1 MPASNLQ
8 LRKGVGG
15 GKLRIGQVPPLWT
28 PIPPNTYGGI
38 ELMVHLLTEELVRQG
53 HEVTLFGTGDS
64 RTSAKLEPVCELNML
79 DYMASTEACVYEAY
93 ANAAVARVLARAA
106 DFDVLHFHIG
116 MHWLPFATLSQ
127 TACLFTIHTFPS
139 YDDRWLARNFP
150 GVALAGISRYQAGQ
164 LTEGTKRE
172 IPVVHNGCD
181 FGAFEPRFEAGGY
194 LAFLGRMS
202 HDKNPLDAIR
212 IAREAGMPIVLA
224 GQAQQAKEEAYFE
237 KEIRPLIDGESVR
250 YIGPVNHAQK
260 NELLRNAAAL
270 VFPIQ
275 WPEPFGLVMIE
286 AMACGTPVIAF
297 NRGSVPEVIDHGLTG
312 FVVEDEAE
320 AVAAVPRLAS
330 LSRTAIR
337 QCFERRFSSRRMAED
352 YLSLYQ
358 RLAIK
363 PRANLRVV
371 T

>member
-286 AMACGTPVIAF
+286 AMACGTPVLA
-297 NRGSVPEVIDHGLTG
+297 RSLGSVGEVVDPGVTG
-312 FVVEDEAE
+312 WHAGEIEELGALLPATLALDRRRVRVEA
-320 AVAAVPRLAS
+320 
-330 LSRTAIR
+330 
-337 QCFERRFSSRRMAED
+337 ERRFSFARMVER
-352 YLSLYQ
+352 YVGLY
-358 RLAIK
+358 REIM
-363 PRANLRVV
+363 NS
-371 T
+371 